1 MAKFSQLIKGTELS
15 EYVDLA
21 PGVQVSRSIT
31 DGALTGFGGGHFR
44 FVEDA
49 DLHGELSYDEV
60 VYVLEGRLEIE
71 AQDGPL
77 VAGPGDTFVLKN
89 GASAT
94 YRGTAGTRVFYVL
107 NPRIH

>member
-1 MAKFSQLIKGTELS
+1 VATFSQLIKGSELS

-21 PGVQVSRSIT
+21 PGVEVSRSIS
-31 DGALTGFGGGHFR
+31 DGALTDFGGGHFR
-44 FVEDA
+44 FVDDA
-49 DLHGELSYDEV
+49 EIHGELTYDEV
-60 VYVLEGRLEIE
+60 VHVLEGRLEIE

-94 YRGTAGTRVFYVL
+94 YRGTAGTSVFYVL
-107 NPRIH
+107 HPRVH

>member
-1 MAKFSQLIKGTELS
+1 MATYSHLIKGTELS
-15 EYVDLA
+15 EFVDLV
-21 PGVQVSRSIT
+21 PGVEVSRSIS
-31 DGALTGFGGGHFR
+31 DGALTDFGGGHFR

-49 DLHGELSYDEV
+49 EIHGDLNYDEV
-60 VYVLEGRLEIE
+60 VHVLAGRLEIE

-94 YRGTAGTRVFYVL
+94 YRGTAGTSVFYVL
-107 NPRIH
+107 HPRNH